1 MINIKPLVYLK
12 YRGAQC
18 ETTLQMIYFIAIISF
33 ERGFYMNNANKSH
46 HQEEQVLTK
55 ALCNLVKF
63 YSLTGKDLS
72 KIIGISESSASR
84 LGQGK
89 KLISPDTKE
98 GEMAL
103 LLLRIYRSLN
113 AMVGNNHE
121 KAKLWLNSQNKYFR
135 NKPIKEMETIPGL
148 IGVLNYLDAMRGK
161 L

>member
-1 MINIKPLVYLK
+1 MKTSNN
-12 YRGAQC
+12 
-18 ETTLQMIYFIAIISF
+18 TLHKE
-33 ERGFYMNNANKSH
+33 ER
-46 HQEEQVLTK
+46 VLTK
-55 ALCNLVKF
+55 AVSNLAKF

-84 LGQGK
+84 INQGTK
-89 KLISPDTKE
+89 FISPHTKE

-103 LLLRIYRSLN
+103 LLLRVYRSLN

-121 KAKLWLNSQNKYFR
+121 KAKLWLNSQNKYFK
-135 NKPIKEMETIPGL
+135 NIPIDEMKTIQGL